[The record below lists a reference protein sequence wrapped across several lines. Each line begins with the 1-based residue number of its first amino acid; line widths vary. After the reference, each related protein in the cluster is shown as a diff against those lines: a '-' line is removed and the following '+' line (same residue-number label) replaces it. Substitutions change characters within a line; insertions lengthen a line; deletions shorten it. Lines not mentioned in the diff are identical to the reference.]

1 MDREIRESRRLGNR
15 LRTAVLL
22 KRAGRHADALDDF
35 EDLWRAGGES
45 AEAAGEH
52 LLETLLE
59 LEPGQRLAEA
69 ARLEALGREG
79 LEGADSL
86 WRAWFPAASNIVG
99 ASPGSL
105 ALRAFLYEHA
115 ASSQPVLLYGE
126 VGTGHSLA
134 ARSLHALS
142 GRERLHEVYAPG
154 SCRRLQGEL
163 DEVTPG
169 STVYLSYASEVE
181 RWQEQIPPLLAA
193 QGARLV
199 IGMNVVVPPPLRL
212 AGERVPTL
220 ELVPLR
226 ERLEDLPALVVEL
239 LCRAGAAEAAETLP
253 ERVLEDLARHDWPGN
268 VRELANHVARA
279 VRRASSPAEVADHL
293 VEDMYGLPG
302 AVG

>member
-1 MDREIRESRRLGNR
+1 M
-15 LRTAVLL
+15 RTAVLL

-59 LEPGQRLAEA
+59 LELAQRLPQAG
-69 ARLEALGREG
+69 RLEDLARDG

-99 ASPGSL
+99 ESPGS
-105 ALRAFLYEHA
+105 RASRRFLYEHA
-115 ASSQPVLLYGE
+115 ASERAVLLFGE
-126 VGTGHSLA
+126 VGTGHSLS
-134 ARSLHALS
+134 ARTLHALS

-154 SCRRLQGEL
+154 SRRRLQGEL

-169 STVYLSYASEVE
+169 STVYLSYASRVE
-181 RWQEQIPPLLAA
+181 RWEEVIPPVLAA
-193 QGARLV
+193 RSARLV
-199 IGMNVVVPPPLRL
+199 IGMNLVVPPPLSL
-212 AGERVPTL
+212 GGERVPAL

-226 ERLEDLPALVVEL
+226 DRLEDLPALVVEL

-279 VRRASSPAEVADHL
+279 VQRASSPAEVADHL